1 MVPLCSATLLSSPLL
16 VLFDSVPATTP
27 RPVGGVGYNIAV
39 ADPPDE
45 FPNNFVGDLV
55 RTERGW
61 AVVPPT
67 CCPSGHDYNDP
78 G

>member
-1 MVPLCSATLLSSPLL
+1 M
-16 VLFDSVPATTP
+16 
-27 RPVGGVGYNIAV
+27 